1 MVAWNQVPEYIEAQP
16 GSENAAVIKKLV
28 GFGALS
34 FLAARF
40 R

>member
-1 MVAWNQVPEYIEAQP
+1 MVAWNQVPQYIEAQP
-16 GSENAAVIKKLV
+16 GSQNGSVIKKLLGV
-28 GFGALS
+28 GAFF